1 MGAVVD
7 FFKAL
12 AGVCRTSPLGPEA
25 WRLEPDGVRIDL
37 GRAGQLNQAGGAA
50 RLEGRGLA
58 RGVLVVRDGDG
69 FLAFENR
76 CAHFGRRLD
85 PVPGQE
91 VLRCCSLNH
100 STYDFQGRR
109 LAGPARGDLKTLP
122 VERAGQEL
130 IIRLV

>member
-1 MGAVVD
+1 MGAVAD

-12 AGVCRTSPLGPEA
+12 AGVCQTRPLSPEA
-25 WRLEPDGVRIDL
+25 WRLEPGSVRIDL
-37 GRAGQLNQAGGAA
+37 DRAGELNQAGGAA

-58 RGVLVVRDGDG
+58 RRLLVVRAGVG

-91 VLRCCSLNH
+91 TLRCCSLNH
-100 STYDFQGRR
+100 STYDYQGRR

-122 VERAGQEL
+122 VEQAGQEL
-130 IIRLV
+130 IVSLA